1 MQQQPNQTHLAEKTD
16 YKKTYMKKKLHKIH
30 SKLAPLTAVHH
41 LNRKGAIALIA
52 ILAILTIAGISVL
65 TMLTSHPIQSPVA
78 RYVYIDEDDNLDSV
92 CVKMERD
99 LQAKSLTGLRLLGN
113 LTSYKNHIHTGAYRF
128 GQDDHTLKIFRDLR
142 AGQQTPVK
150 MVVPSVRTIG
160 QLIARVAPQIM
171 ADSAQIQQLIADSA
185 YIDSLGFNKQTLPA
199 LFIPN
204 TYEVYWNMNA
214 RAFIRRMQREY
225 EVFWNSQRKQKAKAL
240 QLDPIEVSILA
251 SIVEEETAN
260 NAEKPRVA
268 GLYWN
273 RLQRG
278 IPLQADPTI
287 KFSLQDFGLRR
298 ILFKHLEVESPYNTY
313 KHVGLPPGPIRIP
326 SLVGLNSVLN
336 REEHKYLYMCAKED
350 FSGTHN
356 FAKTLSQ
363 HNANARRY
371 QQALNKRKIK

>member
-1 MQQQPNQTHLAEKTD
+1 
-16 YKKTYMKKKLHKIH
+16 MKKKL
-30 SKLAPLTAVHH
+30 
-41 LNRKGAIALIA
+41 NRKAAIT
-52 ILAILTIAGISVL
+52 ILTVLVILTIGGISVL
-65 TMLTSHPIQSPVA
+65 SLLTSHPIQTPVS
-78 RYVYIDEDDNLDSV
+78 RYLYIDEDDNFDSI
-92 CVKMERD
+92 CIKMERD
-99 LQAKSLTGLRLLGN
+99 LGAKSLTGLKFLGN
-113 LTSYKNHIHTGAYRF
+113 ITSYKEHIHTGAYRF
-128 GQDDHTLKIFRDLR
+128 DQQDHTLKIFRDLR
-142 AGQQTPVK
+142 AGHQTPVK
-150 MVVPSVRTIG
+150 MVVPSVRTVP
-160 QLIARVAPQIM
+160 QLISRVAPQIM
-171 ADSAQIQQLIADSA
+171 ADSVDIQALLNDSA
-185 YIDSLGFNKQTLPA
+185 FVDSLGFNPQTLPA

-214 RAFIRRMQREY
+214 RSFIRRMHREY
-225 EVFWNSQRKQKAKAL
+225 EVFWNKKRRDQARAL
-240 QLDPIEVSILA
+240 KLDPIEVSTLA

-326 SLVGLNSVLN
+326 SVIGLKSVLN

-371 QQALNKRKIK
+371 QQALNRRKIK

>member
-1 MQQQPNQTHLAEKTD
+1 
-16 YKKTYMKKKLHKIH
+16 MKKRLHKIH
-30 SKLAPLTAVHH
+30 TQLKARNLKKTAQSARRVMIASFTNALQ
-41 LNRKGAIALIA
+41 LNRKGINAIIVL
-52 ILAILTIAGISVL
+52 LVVLTIAGISVL
-65 TMLTSHPIQSPVA
+65 SMLTSHPIQSPVA
-78 RYVYIDEDDNLDSV
+78 RYLYIDEDDNLDSI
-92 CVKMERD
+92 CIKMERD
-99 LQAKSLTGLRLLGN
+99 LGAQSLTGLKLLAN
-113 LTSYKNHIHTGAYRF
+113 FTSYKEHIHTGAYRF

-171 ADSAQIQQLIADSA
+171 ADSASIHQLLTDSA
-185 YIDSLGFNKQTLPA
+185 FIDSLGFNQQTLPA

-204 TYEVYWNMNA
+204 TYEVYWNMNE
-214 RAFIRRMQREY
+214 RTFIRRMHREY
-225 EVFWNSQRKQKAKAL
+225 EVFWNSQRKQKAKSL
-240 QLDPIEVSILA
+240 KLDPVEVSILA

-336 REEHKYLYMCAKED
+336 REEHKYIYMCAKED

-356 FAKTLSQ
+356 FAKSLSQ